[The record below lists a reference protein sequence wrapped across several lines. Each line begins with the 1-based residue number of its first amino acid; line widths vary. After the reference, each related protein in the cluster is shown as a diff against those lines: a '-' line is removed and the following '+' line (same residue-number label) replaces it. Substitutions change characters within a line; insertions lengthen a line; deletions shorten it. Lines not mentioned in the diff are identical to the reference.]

1 MSLRKILVLDGVTAV
16 CRFRDDGVIMEAD
29 GMLSPDLMNRMAK
42 FAQWYRRMVSGNTD
56 LLSLFSQMRGWSPSQ
71 GWIVHGTR
79 RRFAA
84 WATWFA
90 WSTTPG
96 FAEPDHAGAGR
107 GRARMA
113 GGALPRTS
121 AATSTPPRARGVFL
135 RMWNLTAGG

>member
-71 GWIVHGTR
+71 GWIVHGDTTTVCSVGNMVCMVDNAQGSLNQIMEALGE
-79 RRFAA
+79 AA
-84 WATWFA
+84 H
-90 WSTTPG
+90 
-96 FAEPDHAGAGR
+96 E
-107 GRARMA
+107 
-113 GGALPRTS
+113 
-121 AATSTPPRARGVFL
+121 
-135 RMWNLTAGG
+135 